1 MCRPRMRHL
10 HAGPNRILMHETLWF
25 LIVGAVL
32 VFMGVAATTLRRL
45 PVSAAMFY
53 LAIGYALG
61 PSGIDLLRLDIV
73 ADAHLLRTVTEV
85 ALLVSLFAIGLR
97 LRLGVFEKLWTVPLR
112 LGFLA
117 MLATIP
123 LLTLFGVYVL
133 HLGWGPSLLLAAIL
147 APTDP
152 VLAHDVQV
160 HNPGDHDLLRF
171 ALSGEGGLNDG
182 VALPFVMLGL
192 AICAAPAA
200 PVTDV
205 LSFRLAGSIVWGVAG
220 AIAIGGLL
228 GWVTTHAVT
237 WLRTRHAQALGL
249 EGFFA
254 LGLIELSFGAAQLAH
269 TYGFLAVFAA
279 GVAMRRAE
287 HRASGGAS
295 PREAIG
301 TVDSEDVEA
310 TAANPSKAHAYM
322 TESVMGFTI
331 ELERIAEVAVMAM
344 VGNVLATLQAPLFT
358 WQTVALTVA
367 LFVLVRPASVE
378 LSLLGS
384 SATPAQRR
392 LMSWFGIRGIGSF
405 YYLAYAL
412 EHGAASDVVPLVP
425 LTLAV
430 VAASVV
436 IHGVSA
442 TPLMSWYHSLRSSE
456 NHDVRRGPR

>member
-1 MCRPRMRHL
+1 
-10 HAGPNRILMHETLWF
+10 
-25 LIVGAVL
+25 
-32 VFMGVAATTLRRL
+32 
-45 PVSAAMFY
+45 
-53 LAIGYALG
+53 
-61 PSGIDLLRLDIV
+61 
-73 ADAHLLRTVTEV
+73 
-85 ALLVSLFAIGLR
+85 
-97 LRLGVFEKLWTVPLR
+97 
-112 LGFLA
+112 
-117 MLATIP
+117 
-123 LLTLFGVYVL
+123 L

-182 VALPFVMLGL
+182 IALPFAVLGL
-192 AICAAPAA
+192 TICAAPAA
-200 PVTDV
+200 HIADALTFTL
-205 LSFRLAGSIVWGVAG
+205 LSGIVWGVVG

-228 GWVTTHAVT
+228 GGFTTHAVT
-237 WLRTRHAQALGL
+237 WLRTHHAQALGL

-254 LGLIELSFGAAQLAH
+254 LGLIGLSFGAAQLAH

-279 GVAMRRAE
+279 GVAMRRVE
-287 HRASGGAS
+287 HRASGGVSAQK
-295 PREAIG
+295 AIG
-301 TVDSEDVEA
+301 KVDSEDVEA

-344 VGNVLATLQAPLFT
+344 VGNVLATLQVPLLT

-367 LFVLVRPASVE
+367 LFVLVRPVAVE
-378 LSLLGS
+378 LSLVGS
-384 SATPAQRR
+384 NATPTQRR

-412 EHGAASDVVPLVP
+412 EHGAAADVTPLVP
-425 LTLAV
+425 LALAV

-442 TPLMSWYHSLRSSE
+442 TPLMTWYHRLRSSE
-456 NHDVRRGPR
+456 N

>member
-1 MCRPRMRHL
+1 
-10 HAGPNRILMHETLWF
+10 MHETLWY
-25 LIVGAVL
+25 LIVGSVL
-32 VFMGVAATTLRRL
+32 VFMGVAATTLRNL

-61 PSGIDLLRLDIV
+61 PPGIGLLRLNLA
-73 ADAHLLRTVTEV
+73 ADAHLLRSITEV

-97 LRLGVFEKLWTVPLR
+97 LRLSVFDKLWTVPLR
-112 LGFLA
+112 LGFVA

-123 LLTLFGVYVL
+123 LLALFGVYVL
-133 HLGWGPSLLLAAIL
+133 HLGWGPALLLAAIL

-160 HNPGDHDLLRF
+160 HDPGDHDLLRF

-182 VALPFVMLGL
+182 IALPFATLGL
-192 AICAAPAA
+192 ALCAAPAA
-200 PVTDV
+200 HAGDV
-205 LSFRLAGSIVWGVAG
+205 LSFAFVGTAVWGVAG

-228 GWVTTHAVT
+228 GWATTHTVA
-237 WLRTRHAQALGL
+237 WLRTRHAQALGP

-254 LGLIELSFGAAQLAH
+254 LGLIELSYGAAQLAD
-269 TYGFLAVFAA
+269 TFGFLAVFAA
-279 GVAMRRAE
+279 GVAMRRVE
-287 HRASGGAS
+287 HRESGGRS

-301 TVDSEDVEA
+301 TVNSEDVEA
-310 TAANPSKAHAYM
+310 TAAHPSKAHAYM
-322 TESVMGFTI
+322 TESVLGFTI
-331 ELERIAEVAVMAM
+331 ELERIAEVVIMAM
-344 VGNVLATLQAPLFT
+344 IGNVIANLQVPLFT
-358 WQTVALTVA
+358 WQTVTLTIV
-367 LFVLVRPASVE
+367 LFVVVRPVSVE

-384 SATPAQRR
+384 SATHAQRR

-412 EHGAASDVVPLVP
+412 EHGSGADVTPLIP
-425 LTLAV
+425 LALAV

-442 TPLMSWYHSLRSSE
+442 TPLMNRYHRLRSGE
-456 NHDVRRGPR
+456 D

>member
-1 MCRPRMRHL
+1 
-10 HAGPNRILMHETLWF
+10 MHETLWF

-32 VFMGVAATTLRRL
+32 VFIGVAATTLQRL

-61 PSGIDLLRLDIV
+61 PRGLDLLRLDIV
-73 ADAHLLRTVTEV
+73 ADAHLLRIITEV

-97 LRLGVFEKLWTVPLR
+97 LRLGMLEKLWTVPLR

-117 MLATIP
+117 MLATIA

-182 VALPFVMLGL
+182 VALPFAMLGL
-192 AICAAPAA
+192 AICAAPASQA
-200 PVTDV
+200 GDV
-205 LSFRLAGSIVWGVAG
+205 LTFRLAGSMVWGVVG
-220 AIAIGGLL
+220 AIAIGSLL
-228 GWVTTHAVT
+228 GWATTHAVT

-254 LGLIELSFGAAQLAH
+254 LGLIELSFGAAQLVH

-279 GVAMRRAE
+279 GVAMRRVE
-287 HRASGGAS
+287 HRASGGVSA
-295 PREAIG
+295 RKAIG

-322 TESVMGFTI
+322 AESVMGFTI

-344 VGNVLATLQAPLFT
+344 VGNVLATLQVALFT
-358 WQTVALTVA
+358 WQTAALTVA
-367 LFVLVRPASVE
+367 LFVFVRPVSVE

-384 SATPAQRR
+384 NATHTQRR

-412 EHGAASDVVPLVP
+412 EQGAASDVTPLVP

-436 IHGVSA
+436 VHGVSA
-442 TPLMSWYHSLRSSE
+442 TPLMNWYRRLRSGQ
-456 NHDVRRGPR
+456 R

>member
-1 MCRPRMRHL
+1 
-10 HAGPNRILMHETLWF
+10 
-25 LIVGAVL
+25 
-32 VFMGVAATTLRRL
+32 
-45 PVSAAMFY
+45 
-53 LAIGYALG
+53 
-61 PSGIDLLRLDIV
+61 
-73 ADAHLLRTVTEV
+73 
-85 ALLVSLFAIGLR
+85 
-97 LRLGVFEKLWTVPLR
+97 
-112 LGFLA
+112 
-117 MLATIP
+117 MLATIA

-182 VALPFVMLGL
+182 VALPFAMLGL
-192 AICAAPAA
+192 AICAAPASQA
-200 PVTDV
+200 GDV
-205 LSFRLAGSIVWGVAG
+205 LTFRLAGSMVWGVVG
-220 AIAIGGLL
+220 AIAIGSLL
-228 GWVTTHAVT
+228 GWATTHAVT

-254 LGLIELSFGAAQLAH
+254 LGLIELSFGAAQLVH

-279 GVAMRRAE
+279 GVAMRRVE
-287 HRASGGAS
+287 HRASGGVSA
-295 PREAIG
+295 RKAIG

-322 TESVMGFTI
+322 AESVMGFTI

-344 VGNVLATLQAPLFT
+344 VGNVLATLQVPLFT
-358 WQTVALTVA
+358 WQTAALTVA
-367 LFVLVRPASVE
+367 LFVFVRPVSVE

-384 SATPAQRR
+384 NATHTQRR

-412 EHGAASDVVPLVP
+412 EQGAASDVTPLVP

-436 IHGVSA
+436 VHGVSA
-442 TPLMSWYHSLRSSE
+442 TPLMNWYRKLRSGQ
-456 NHDVRRGPR
+456 R

>member
-1 MCRPRMRHL
+1 
-10 HAGPNRILMHETLWF
+10 MHETLWF

-32 VFMGVAATTLRRL
+32 VFMGVAATSFRRL

-53 LAIGYALG
+53 LAIGYVLGPPALG
-61 PSGIDLLRLDIV
+61 LLRLDMV
-73 ADAHLLRTVTEV
+73 ADAHVLRIITEV

-97 LRLGVFEKLWTVPLR
+97 LRLGVLDKLWTVPLR

-133 HLGWGPSLLLAAIL
+133 HLGWGPSILLAAIL

-182 VALPFVMLGL
+182 IALPFAMIGL
-192 AICAAPAA
+192 TLCAMPEPHVA
-200 PVTDV
+200 DV
-205 LSFRLAGSIVWGVAG
+205 LTLRFVGSVAWGVVG
-220 AIAIGGLL
+220 GIAIGAAL
-228 GWVTTHAVT
+228 GWATTHAVT

-254 LGLIELSFGAAQLAH
+254 LGLIELSFGAAQFAH

-279 GVAMRRAE
+279 GVAMRRVE
-287 HRASGGAS
+287 HRASGTAS
-295 PREAIG
+295 PQQAIG
-301 TVDSEDVEA
+301 TVDLEDVDA

-322 TESVMGFTI
+322 TESVLGFTI

-344 VGNVLATLQAPLFT
+344 VGNVLATLKTPLFT
-358 WQTVALTVA
+358 WQTVTLTAV
-367 LFVLVRPASVE
+367 LFLLVRPASVE
-378 LSLLGS
+378 LSLIGS
-384 SATPAQRR
+384 SATATQRR
-392 LMSWFGIRGIGSF
+392 LMGWFGIRGIGSF

-412 EHGAASDVVPLVP
+412 ESSAGANVIQLVP
-425 LTLAV
+425 LALAV

-442 TPLMSWYHSLRSSE
+442 TPLMNWYHWLRSSE
-456 NHDVRRGPR
+456 N

>member
-1 MCRPRMRHL
+1 
-10 HAGPNRILMHETLWF
+10 MHETLWF

-53 LAIGYALG
+53 LLIGYLLG
-61 PSGIDLLRLDIV
+61 PPGFDLLRLDMV
-73 ADAHLLRTVTEV
+73 ADAHILRVVTEV

-97 LRLGVFEKLWTVPLR
+97 LRLGVFDKLWTVPLR
-112 LGFLA
+112 LGFIA

-123 LLTLFGVYVL
+123 LLTLFGVYIL
-133 HLGWGPSLLLAAIL
+133 QLAWGPALLLAAIL

-182 VALPFVMLGL
+182 IALPFATLGL
-192 AICAAPAA
+192 AVCATPAGHA
-200 PVTDV
+200 AG
-205 LSFRLAGSIVWGVAG
+205 LLNLALVGSMVWGVAG
-220 AIAIGGLL
+220 AILIGGGL
-228 GWVTTHAVT
+228 GWATTHAVA

-254 LGLIELSFGAAQLAH
+254 LGLIVLSFGAAQLAN

-279 GVAMRRAE
+279 GVAMRRVE
-287 HRASGGAS
+287 HRASGGVS
-295 PREAIG
+295 PRKAIG

-310 TAANPSKAHAYM
+310 TAAHPDKAHAYM
-322 TESVMGFTI
+322 TESVLGFTI

-344 VGNVLATLQAPLFT
+344 VGNVLANLPAPLFT
-358 WQTVALTVA
+358 WQTVALCAA
-367 LFVLVRPASVE
+367 LFVIVRPAAVE

-384 SATPAQRR
+384 SATPTQRR

-412 EHGAASDVVPLVP
+412 ENGDPDDITRLVP

-430 VAASVV
+430 IAASVV

-442 TPLMSWYHSLRSSE
+442 TPLMNWYHRLRSRES
-456 NHDVRRGPR
+456 

>member
-1 MCRPRMRHL
+1 
-10 HAGPNRILMHETLWF
+10 MHETLWF

-32 VFMGVAATTLRRL
+32 VFIGVAATTLQRL

-61 PSGIDLLRLDIV
+61 PRGLDLLRLDIV
-73 ADAHLLRTVTEV
+73 ADAHLLRIITEV

-97 LRLGVFEKLWTVPLR
+97 LRLGMLEKLWTVPLR

-117 MLATIP
+117 MLATIA

-133 HLGWGPSLLLAAIL
+133 QLGWGPSLLLAAIL

-182 VALPFVMLGL
+182 VALPFAMLGL
-192 AICAAPAA
+192 AICAAPASQA
-200 PVTDV
+200 GDV
-205 LSFRLAGSIVWGVAG
+205 LTFRLVGSMVWGVVG
-220 AIAIGGLL
+220 AIAIGSLL
-228 GWVTTHAVT
+228 GWATTHAVT

-254 LGLIELSFGAAQLAH
+254 LGLIELSFGAAQLVH

-279 GVAMRRAE
+279 GVAMRRVE
-287 HRASGGAS
+287 HRASGGVSA
-295 PREAIG
+295 RKAIG

-322 TESVMGFTI
+322 AESVMGFTI

-344 VGNVLATLQAPLFT
+344 VGNVLATLQVPLFT

-367 LFVLVRPASVE
+367 LFVFVRPVSVE

-384 SATPAQRR
+384 NATHTQRR

-412 EHGAASDVVPLVP
+412 EQGAASDVTPLVP

-436 IHGVSA
+436 VHGVSA
-442 TPLMSWYHSLRSSE
+442 TPLMNWYRRLRSGQ
-456 NHDVRRGPR
+456 R

>member
-1 MCRPRMRHL
+1 
-10 HAGPNRILMHETLWF
+10 MHETLWF

-32 VFMGVAATTLRRL
+32 VFMGVAATALRRL

-53 LAIGYALG
+53 LAIGYGLG
-61 PSGIDLLRLDIV
+61 PPGIDLLRLDIV
-73 ADAHLLRTVTEV
+73 ADAHLLRTITEV

-123 LLTLFGVYVL
+123 LLTLFGVYGL
-133 HLGWGPSLLLAAIL
+133 QLGWGPSLLLAAIL

-182 VALPFVMLGL
+182 IALPFAMLGL
-192 AICAAPAA
+192 ALCAAPAA
-200 PVTDV
+200 GIGGLLT
-205 LSFRLAGSIVWGVAG
+205 FTLAGSVVWGVAG
-220 AIAIGGLL
+220 AIAIGGVL
-228 GWVTTHAVT
+228 GWATTHAVA

-279 GVAMRRAE
+279 GVAMRRVE

-295 PREAIG
+295 PREALG
-301 TVDSEDVEA
+301 TVDSEDIDA
-310 TAANPSKAHAYM
+310 TAANPDKAHAYM

-344 VGNVLATLQAPLFT
+344 VGNVLATWHTPLFS
-358 WQTVALTVA
+358 WQTALLVVT
-367 LFVLVRPASVE
+367 LFVVVRPVSVE

-384 SATPAQRR
+384 SATSAQRR

-405 YYLAYAL
+405 YYLTYAL
-412 EHGAASDVVPLVP
+412 EQGAVSDVAPLVP

-442 TPLMSWYHSLRSSE
+442 TPLMNWYHRLRSGE
-456 NHDVRRGPR
+456 KN

>member
-1 MCRPRMRHL
+1 
-10 HAGPNRILMHETLWF
+10 MHETLWF

-32 VFMGVAATTLRRL
+32 VFMGIAATTFRRL
-45 PVSAAMFY
+45 PCSAAMFY

-61 PSGIDLLRLDIV
+61 PPGLGLLHLDMA
-73 ADAHLLRTVTEV
+73 ADAHLLRVITEV

-97 LRLGVFEKLWTVPLR
+97 LRLRVFDTLWTLPLR

-117 MLATIP
+117 MLATIA

-133 HLGWGPSLLLAAIL
+133 QLGWGPSLLLASIL

-182 VALPFVMLGL
+182 IALPFAMLGL
-192 AICAAPAA
+192 VLCATPGASLG
-200 PVTDV
+200 DV
-205 LSFRLAGSIVWGVAG
+205 LTWPFACGALWGVGG
-220 AIAIGGLL
+220 ALAIGGLL
-228 GWVTTHAVT
+228 GWTTTHAVT

-254 LGLIELSFGAAQLAH
+254 LGLIELSYGVAQLGQ

-279 GVAMRRAE
+279 GVAMRRVE
-287 HRASGGAS
+287 HRASGGQSA
-295 PREAIG
+295 REAMG

-310 TAANPSKAHAYM
+310 TASDPGKAHAYM
-322 TESVMGFTI
+322 AESVMGFTI

-344 VGNVLATLQAPLFT
+344 VGNVLANLQAPLFT
-358 WQTVALTVA
+358 WQSVALTVA
-367 LFVLVRPASVE
+367 LFLIVRPAAVE
-378 LSLLGS
+378 LSLLRS
-384 SATPAQRR
+384 SATQTQRR

-412 EHGAASDVVPLVP
+412 EHGAPAAVAPLVP
-425 LTLAV
+425 LALAV
-430 VAASVV
+430 VVASVV

-442 TPLMSWYHSLRSSE
+442 TPLMNWYRRLRSS
-456 NHDVRRGPR
+456 GA

>member
-1 MCRPRMRHL
+1 MR
-10 HAGPNRILMHETLWF
+10 ETLWF
-25 LIVGAVL
+25 LIVGVVL
-32 VFMGVAATTLRRL
+32 VFMGLAATTLRRL

-53 LAIGYALG
+53 LAIGYGLG
-61 PSGIDLLRLDIV
+61 LPGVDLLRLDMV
-73 ADAHLLRTVTEV
+73 GDAHLLRVITEV

-97 LRLGVFEKLWTVPLR
+97 LRLAVFEKLWTVPLR

-123 LLTLFGVYVL
+123 LLMLFGVYVL
-133 HLGWGPSLLLAAIL
+133 HLGWGPALLLASIL

-182 VALPFVMLGL
+182 IALPFAVLGL
-192 AICAAPAA
+192 ALCAAPPALA
-200 PVTDV
+200 TE
-205 LSFRLAGSIVWGVAG
+205 LLNLRLVASMVWGVAG
-220 AIAIGGLL
+220 AIAIGGAL
-228 GWVTTHAVT
+228 GWATTHAVA
-237 WLRTRHAQALGL
+237 WLRMRHAQALGL

-254 LGLIELSFGAAQLAH
+254 LGLIELSFGAAQIAH

-279 GVAMRRAE
+279 GVAMRRVE
-287 HRASGGAS
+287 HRASGGRS
-295 PREAIG
+295 PRKVIG

-310 TAANPSKAHAYM
+310 TAAHPSKAHAYM
-322 TESVMGFTI
+322 TESVLGFTI
-331 ELERIAEVAVMAM
+331 ELESIAEVAVMAM
-344 VGNVLATLQAPLFT
+344 VGNVLATLQIPLFT
-358 WQTVALTVA
+358 WQSVALIVT
-367 LFVLVRPASVE
+367 LFVIVRPVSVE

-384 SATPAQRR
+384 SATATQRR

-405 YYLAYAL
+405 YYLAFAL
-412 EHGAASDVVPLVP
+412 EHGAAADVMPLMP

-430 VAASVV
+430 ITASVV

-442 TPLMSWYHSLRSSE
+442 TPLMNWYRRPRSGE
-456 NHDVRRGPR
+456 KQ

>member
-1 MCRPRMRHL
+1 
-10 HAGPNRILMHETLWF
+10 MHETLWF

-32 VFMGVAATTLRRL
+32 VFMGLAATTLRRL

-53 LAIGYALG
+53 LLTGYLLGAPGIGLLHLDMVEDAR
-61 PSGIDLLRLDIV
+61 LLRII
-73 ADAHLLRTVTEV
+73 TEV

-97 LRLGVFEKLWTVPLR
+97 LRLGVFERLWTVPLR

-133 HLGWGPSLLLAAIL
+133 RLDWGPALLLAAIL

-160 HNPGDHDLLRF
+160 HDPGDHDLLRF

-182 VALPFVMLGL
+182 IALPFALLGL
-192 AICAAPAA
+192 AVCAAPRGHAA
-200 PVTDV
+200 SL
-205 LSFRLAGSIVWGVAG
+205 LSVDLAGSIVWGVAG

-228 GWVTTHAVT
+228 GWATTHAVT

-279 GVAMRRAE
+279 GVAMRRVE
-287 HRASGGAS
+287 HRASGGVSA
-295 PREAIG
+295 RKAIG
-301 TVDSEDVEA
+301 TLDPEDVDA
-310 TAANPSKAHAYM
+310 TAAHPSKAHAYM
-322 TESVMGFTI
+322 TESVLGFTI

-344 VGNVLATLQAPLFT
+344 VGNVLANLQVPLFT

-367 LFVLVRPASVE
+367 LFVVVRPASVE

-384 SATPAQRR
+384 NATHTQRR

-412 EHGAASDVVPLVP
+412 ENGPAADVTPLVP

-430 VAASVV
+430 IAASVV

-442 TPLMSWYHSLRSSE
+442 TPLMNWYHQLRKRD
-456 NHDVRRGPR
+456 N

>member
-1 MCRPRMRHL
+1 
-10 HAGPNRILMHETLWF
+10 MHETLWF

-32 VFMGVAATTLRRL
+32 VLMGIAATTLRRL
-45 PVSAAMFY
+45 PVSAAMLY
-53 LAIGYALG
+53 LGIGYALG
-61 PSGIDLLRLDIV
+61 PPGIGLLRLDMV
-73 ADAHLLRTVTEV
+73 ADAHLLRVITQI

-97 LRLGVFEKLWTVPLR
+97 LRLGVFESLWTVPLR

-133 HLGWGPSLLLAAIL
+133 QLGWGPSLLLAAIL

-160 HNPGDHDLLRF
+160 QDPGDHDLLRF

-182 VALPFVMLGL
+182 IALPFAMLGL
-192 AICAAPAA
+192 AVCAVPAA
-200 PVTDV
+200 QAGDLFT
-205 LSFRLAGSIVWGVAG
+205 LRLAGGMVWGVAG
-220 AIAIGGLL
+220 AIAIGGAL
-228 GWVTTHAVT
+228 GWATTHAVT

-254 LGLIELSFGAAQLAH
+254 LGLIELSFGAAQLAQ

-279 GVAMRRAE
+279 GVAMRRVE
-287 HRASGGAS
+287 HRASGGMSA
-295 PREAIG
+295 REAIG
-301 TVDSEDVEA
+301 TVNSEDVEA
-310 TAANPSKAHAYM
+310 TAANPDKAHAFM
-322 TESVMGFTI
+322 TESVLGFTI
-331 ELERIAEVAVMAM
+331 ELEHIAEVAVMAM
-344 VGNVLATLQAPLFT
+344 VGNVLATLHVPLFT
-358 WQTVALTVA
+358 WQSIALAAA
-367 LFVLVRPASVE
+367 LFVLVRPVSVE
-378 LSLLGS
+378 LSLVGS
-384 SATPAQRR
+384 SATPTQRR

-412 EHGAASDVVPLVP
+412 EHGAAADVTPLIP
-425 LTLAV
+425 LALAV

-442 TPLMSWYHSLRSSE
+442 TPLMNWYHRLRSPE
-456 NHDVRRGPR
+456 D

>member
-1 MCRPRMRHL
+1 MH
-10 HAGPNRILMHETLWF
+10 MHETLWF

-45 PVSAAMFY
+45 PISAAMFY
-53 LAIGYALG
+53 LVFGYLLG
-61 PSGIDLLRLDIV
+61 PQGIDLLHIDIDNQ
-73 ADAHLLRTVTEV
+73 APMLRTLTEV

-97 LRLGVFEKLWTVPLR
+97 LRLGVFERLWTVPLR

-123 LLTLFGVYVL
+123 LLTLFARFVL
-133 HLGWGPSLLLAAIL
+133 NLGWGPSLLLAAIL

-160 HNPGDHDLLRF
+160 HDPGDHDLLRF

-182 VALPFVMLGL
+182 IALPFALLGL
-192 AICAAPAA
+192 ALCAAPAGHA
-200 PVTDV
+200 SDLLT
-205 LSFRLAGSIVWGVAG
+205 LALVGNMLWGVAG
-220 AIAIGGLL
+220 ALVIGGLL
-228 GWVTTHAVT
+228 GWITTHAVA

-254 LGLIELSFGAAQLAH
+254 LGLIGLSYGSAQFAH

-279 GVAMRRAE
+279 GVAMRRVE
-287 HRASGGAS
+287 HRASGGVS
-295 PREAIG
+295 PRQAIG
-301 TVDSEDVEA
+301 TVDSEDVDA

-322 TESVMGFTI
+322 TESVLGFTI
-331 ELERIAEVAVMAM
+331 ELERIAEMAVMAM
-344 VGNVLATLQAPLFT
+344 VGNVLAMLEVPLFN
-358 WQTVALTVA
+358 WQTVLLTFV
-367 LFVLVRPASVE
+367 LFVIVRPASVE

-384 SATPAQRR
+384 SATHTQRR

-405 YYLAYAL
+405 YYLTYAL
-412 EHGAASDVVPLVP
+412 ENGRAADVQPLVP

-430 VAASVV
+430 VAASIV
-436 IHGVSA
+436 IHGISA
-442 TPLMSWYHSLRSSE
+442 TPLMNWYRRL
-456 NHDVRRGPR
+456 RGPES